1 MPIHSLGYREWKGPL
16 DSPRSRWTVIAMV
29 GIRRAWQSMWLRR
42 IMFFAWVPGVVMGF
56 LIFGY
61 ERAAEEN
68 NPTAFMFSNMLQ
80 LFVRGPTQHAIVDSL
95 AMANVSGDMHQHRH
109 VFWCSL
115 LLTLYQRSQALI
127 LIPMVG
133 MVAPPLISQDV
144 RSRAFLLYFSR
155 PISRFQYIFGKAATV
170 ALFVACISLMPGL
183 LLYATGVLL
192 SPDISIVLHT
202 WDIPLRVIGVS
213 VVMIIPT
220 VSLALMLS
228 SLTTESRF
236 ASFAWFGVWIF
247 GAIAFIVI
255 RGFTAPG
262 SDHSPLELLSLY
274 HVIFEVQGWLL
285 DLERQNVVDI
295 GSRIAL
301 LTMITVV
308 SLTVLFKRVSAPMQV

>member
-1 MPIHSLGYREWKGPL
+1 MPIHSLGYRRWEGPL
-16 DSPRSRWTVIAMV
+16 DAPASRWTVIAMI

-42 IMFFAWVPGVVMGF
+42 IMFFSWVPGVVMGF

-61 ERAAEEN
+61 ERAAEES
-68 NPTAFMFSNMLQ
+68 NPAAFAFSEMLQ
-80 LFVRGPTQHAIVDSL
+80 IFVRGPTQEVIVGSL
-95 AMANVSGDMHQHRH
+95 AQANVATDMHEHRH
-109 VFWCSL
+109 LFWCSL
-115 LLTLYQRSQALI
+115 LLTLYQRSQALL
-127 LIPMVG
+127 LIPLVG

-155 PISRFQYIFGKAATV
+155 PISRFQYVLGKAATV
-170 ALFVACISLMPGL
+170 GLFVSCISLLPGL

-202 WDIPLRVIGVS
+202 WDIPLRVVAVS
-213 VVMIIPT
+213 AVMIVPT

-247 GAIAFIVI
+247 GAIAYIVI
-255 RGFTAPG
+255 RGFSEPG
-262 SDHSPLELLSLY
+262 SGRSPLELLSLY

-285 DLERQNVVDI
+285 DVDRENVVDI
-295 GSRIAL
+295 GSRVAL
-301 LTMITVV
+301 LIMITLV
-308 SLTVLFKRVSAPMQV
+308 SLTVLFKRVSAPMRV